1 MSPSIP
7 SILPKILIVDDIA
20 ANRLAL
26 RIVLKGIDAELLE
39 ADNGFDALSLSLEEE
54 FALILL
60 DVQMPDM
67 DGFEVCEQLRA
78 NPQTADTPVIFV
90 TAANKADE
98 DRVHGYLKGATDYL
112 SKPVNDQILRAK
124 TQAFLRMYRQNRELS
139 DALQA
144 AQAADRAKDAFLA
157 NISHEL
163 RTPLNVVI
171 GMTELARRQSREPL
185 QRNYLDKVMSA
196 GQTLAHL
203 IDDLLDL
210 SKIVAGR
217 LEFERTTFRL
227 RHVIARC
234 SSAMAFRATE
244 KGLRLIEHIDDDAPD
259 IVVGDPLRIEQ
270 VLMNLLSNAIKFTA
284 AGQIELRIGVREREA
299 ERVCLTI
306 AIEDSGIGMSA
317 EEMALLFKPFSQADP
332 TMSRKYGGTGLGLTI
347 CKHLAETMGG
357 EIGATSRKD
366 HGSTFHVA
374 LWLGLGQEDDLPAAE
389 ATAMEETPLRY
400 RDVHILVA
408 EDQALNREI
417 VEALLSSVGITPHMV
432 ANGREALDVLMQR
445 GPTAFDLVLM
455 DVQMPIM
462 DGLSATRAVRNQA
475 GFESLPILAFTAHTM
490 EHERAI
496 GAQAGMSDHIGKP
509 IDHRLFYRTLAKW
522 IPTAKHAM
530 ATHDEETACADCPA
544 ISKLCKI
551 DGLSSATGIANFAG
565 NEARFLHWL
574 KDFVTAAPEMTLQI
588 RRSLVEGSI
597 EAARQTTHAF
607 KGRVGMLGMKEL
619 YTLIVELE
627 NAIKCDEP
635 PLPWLERA
643 HHAVDDL
650 CRQIR
655 QALGPVA
662 ATAEPAPAIAAAAPP
677 GSPTAAPPACVQ
689 RLLEMLASGDGGSE
703 AMIDVCLFE
712 LRRTDWVPSLQ
723 AARLKLK
730 QFDFNGAQEILAPGI
745 PAASS

>member
-1 MSPSIP
+1 MNPPKLST
-7 SILPKILIVDDIA
+7 LPKILIVDDIA

-26 RIVLKGIDAELLE
+26 RTLLKGIDAELLE

-78 NPQTADTPVIFV
+78 NPQTAGTPVIFV

-98 DRVHGYLKGATDYL
+98 DRVYGYLKGATDYL

-124 TQAFLRMYRQNRELS
+124 TQAFLRIYRQNRELS
-139 DALQA
+139 EALQA
-144 AQAADRAKDAFLA
+144 ARAADRAKDAFLA

-171 GMTELARRQSREPL
+171 GMAELARRQSREPL
-185 QRNYLDKVMSA
+185 QRNYLDKVMNA
-196 GQTLAHL
+196 GQTLAYL

-234 SSAMAFRATE
+234 SSAIAFRATE
-244 KGLRLIEHIDDDAPD
+244 KGLRLIEHIDDATPD
-259 IVVGDPLRIEQ
+259 VVVGDPLRIEQ

-284 AGQIELRIGVREREA
+284 AGQIELRVGVRAREA
-299 ERVCLTI
+299 QRVCLTME
-306 AIEDSGIGMSA
+306 IEDSGIGMSA
-317 EEMALLFKPFSQADP
+317 EEMTLLFRPFSQADP

-347 CKHLAETMGG
+347 CKHLAEMMGG
-357 EIGATSRKD
+357 KIGASSRKD

-374 LWLGLGQEDDLPAAE
+374 LWLDLGKEDDLPAAE
-389 ATAMEETPLRY
+389 AATETEETPQRY

-408 EDQALNREI
+408 EDQVLNREI
-417 VEALLSSVGITPHMV
+417 IDALLSSVGITSQMV
-432 ANGREALDVLMQR
+432 ANGREALDVLTQR
-445 GPTAFDLVLM
+445 GPAAFDLVLM

-462 DGLSATRAVRNQA
+462 DGLSATRAVRSQA
-475 GFESLPILAFTAHTM
+475 GFESLPIVAFTAHTM
-490 EHERAI
+490 EHERAE

-509 IDHRLFYRTLAKW
+509 IDHTLFYRTLAKW
-522 IPTAKHAM
+522 IPAAKHTM
-530 ATHDEETACADCPA
+530 AAPDEDTTCTDCPA

-551 DGLSSATGIANFAG
+551 DGLSSAAGIANFAG

-574 KDFVTAAPEMTLQI
+574 RDFVATAPETTLQI
-588 RRSLVEGSI
+588 RHFLAAGSI

-619 YTLIVELE
+619 YALIVELE
-627 NAIKCDEP
+627 NAIKRAEP
-635 PLPWLERA
+635 PQPWLERA
-643 HHAVDDL
+643 HHAVEDL

-655 QALGPVA
+655 QVLGPVA
-662 ATAEPAPAIAAAAPP
+662 ATPQPTPAMSAAPP
-677 GSPTAAPPACVQ
+677 TLPTTAPPACVQ
-689 RLLEMLASGDGGSE
+689 RLLEMLATSDGGSE
-703 AMIDVCLFE
+703 AMIDTCLFE
-712 LRRTDWVPSLQ
+712 LQRTDWIPSLQ

-730 QFDFNGAQEILAPGI
+730 QFDFNGAKEILAPGVGFR
-745 PAASS
+745 